1 MTQEHDD
8 RFETLYRRYY
18 KRMVGFLM
26 YLNFPLDEARDLAQE
41 TFLRVYRHM
50 EGYRGE
56 AEWRFLRI
64 AAQNVVK
71 NWIRDN
77 STLKRKAAR
86 VSIDDIADP
95 VDPKPAADV
104 AFENREETARFRKK
118 YDEAIAALPEGP
130 RQCLLLREQGYSY
143 DEIAAILRIPM
154 NSVKSRLHDAK
165 RRLREHVGLEWRGID
180 ERQD

>member
-1 MTQEHDD
+1 MTQESDD

-26 YLNFPLDEARDLAQE
+26 YLNFPLDDARDLAQE

-71 NWIRDN
+71 NRFRDN
-77 STLKRKAAR
+77 STLKRKGTSVPMDA
-86 VSIDDIADP
+86 IADP
-95 VDPKPAADV
+95 VDPQPTADV
-104 AFENREETARFRKK
+104 AFENREETARFQK
-118 YDEAIAALPEGP
+118 EFEGAIAALPEGL
-130 RQCLLLREQGYSY
+130 RQSLLLREQGYSY
-143 DEIAAILRIPM
+143 DEIAALLRIPM

-165 RRLREHVGLEWRGID
+165 RRLREQLGLDWRGID
-180 ERQD
+180 ERHE